1 LKAELLKGPGEIVL
15 DEVPVP
21 RISDD
26 EVLVEV
32 KYCGICGSDAHAV
45 PEAVLIPPGTYMGH
59 EFSGVLAKVGKN
71 VKGWKPRDRVVAN
84 PLYMCGEC
92 YACKHGR
99 QSLCNHAIEHMIGG
113 VPGREHAGAF
123 AKYVRVPIPEHR
135 LHGLPDEV
143 PFEEGALVEPLAV
156 SLHAVRMSAFR
167 PRDNTMVLGAGPV
180 GLGVIAHL
188 KHAGAGLII
197 ATETIE
203 KRVEAAKKLGAD
215 CVFNP
220 QKVSN
225 LRERVLELTNGGGV
239 DVVFDCSGVA
249 RAFQSA
255 TDFLRRGGQVML
267 TGVIT
272 HETPILPMNF
282 TINEWQLQGS
292 YAYYSDEFPMVIEF
306 LKKGVSP
313 VKEMITSKIKL
324 SDIVKE
330 GFDKLL
336 KPGHNEIKILVE
348 PEE

>member
-1 LKAELLKGPGEIVL
+1 MKAELLKGPGEVVL

-21 RISDD
+21 EICDD

-59 EFSGVLAKVGKN
+59 EFAGVIAKVGKN
-71 VKGWKPRDRVVAN
+71 VTGWKVGDRVVAN
-84 PLYMCGEC
+84 PMYMCGEC
-92 YACKHGR
+92 YACQHGR

-113 VPGREHAGAF
+113 VPGREYAGAF
-123 AKYVRVPIPEHR
+123 AKYVRVPIPEWR

-143 PFEEGALVEPLAV
+143 SFEEGALVEPLAV

-167 PRDNTMVLGAGPV
+167 PGDHTMVLGAGPI

-188 KHAGAGLII
+188 KNAGAGLII

-203 KRVEAAKKLGAD
+203 KRAEMAEKLGAGY
-215 CVFNP
+215 VFNP
-220 QKVSN
+220 QEVSN
-225 LRERVLELTNGGGV
+225 LKEKVLELTNGGGV
-239 DVVFDCSGVA
+239 DVVFDCSGVSQ
-249 RAFQSA
+249 AFQSA
-255 TDFLRRGGQVML
+255 TDFLRRGGQVIL

-272 HETPILPMNF
+272 YETPILPMNF
-282 TINEWQLQGS
+282 TINEWRLQGS

-306 LKKGVSP
+306 LKKGISP

-348 PEE
+348 P